1 MRLLVDSDAFCKLA
15 VGGLFEDALHALQLE
30 PADCARLAALPPMLE
45 RGRLRKRL
53 GDEACD
59 ALIPTARS
67 IPVIPPGASEWV
79 DQLTLIV
86 DIDAGEAQIFAV
98 AAELDLLV
106 ISGDKRALQALK
118 NAPEVCERL
127 CGNVVVLEALLIR
140 VAERLGV
147 DELRRRLVP
156 VYSLDKAVRVCF
168 SANENEPLGALRSYY
183 DALKRE
189 VSPLVLWD
197 PGPDGEP

>member
-15 VGGLFEDALHALQLE
+15 VGGLFEDALRALQLE
-30 PADCARLAALPPMLE
+30 PADCARLAALPRILE
-45 RGRLRKRL
+45 RGRLRRRL

-67 IPVIPPGASEWV
+67 IPVIPAGASEWV

-106 ISGDKRALQALK
+106 ISGDS
-118 NAPEVCERL
+118 
-127 CGNVVVLEALLIR
+127 
-140 VAERLGV
+140 
-147 DELRRRLVP
+147 RRRVP
-156 VYSLDKAVRVCF
+156 AGGRERRPAREVRRVCGGPVRGF
-168 SANENEPLGALRSYY
+168 SVGDVPTGGEAPVFPGLRAECPTS
-183 DALKRE
+183 RE
-189 VSPLVLWD
+189 
-197 PGPDGEP
+197 